1 MKTKQLLVAESGSTK
16 TDWAIISNKKITHF
30 ATQGIH
36 PYFLQKEEIVSIF
49 ETELNINPKK
59 ISFDEIHFYGA
70 GISSND
76 SKHKIENCLIQYFN
90 CKNAHTYSDM
100 LASARATCLNDKG
113 IACILGTG
121 SNSCFFNGK
130 KISHKTHSLGYILGD
145 EGSGN
150 HLGKKVLQYYLHNL
164 FEEDMKKKFEAK
176 YSNSIDEILENIYK
190 KPFPNRYLAQY
201 ASFIFENRGNFM
213 IENIAE
219 DVLNDFFIN
228 HLLRYKEVWKTP
240 IHFTG
245 SVAFFL
251 KDILENL
258 CHQYELKLG
267 NIIQRPMKGLV
278 KFHQLNLK

>member
-1 MKTKQLLVAESGSTK
+1 MKAKQILVAESGSTK
-16 TDWAIISNKKITHF
+16 TDWALISKGKITHF

-36 PYFLQKEEIVSIF
+36 PFFLQKEEIFSIF
-49 ETELNINPKK
+49 ENELKINPIKTK
-59 ISFDEIHFYGA
+59 LDEIHFYGA
-70 GISSND
+70 GINSED
-76 SKHKIENCLIQYFN
+76 SKNKIENCLIQYFN

-100 LASARATCLNDKG
+100 LASARATCLNEKG

-164 FEEDMKKKFEAK
+164 FEDDIKKKFEAK
-176 YSNSIDEILENIYK
+176 YSNSLDEILENVYK

-240 IHFTG
+240 VHFTG

-258 CHQYELKLG
+258 CYQYELKLG

-278 KFHQLNLK
+278 KFHQLNIN